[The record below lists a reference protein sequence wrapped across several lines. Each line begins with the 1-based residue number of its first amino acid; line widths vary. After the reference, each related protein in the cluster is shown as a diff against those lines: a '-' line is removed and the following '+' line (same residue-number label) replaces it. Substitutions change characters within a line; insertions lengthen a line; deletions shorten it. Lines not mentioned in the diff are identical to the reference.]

1 MSKKIQQLLPLIP
14 FPGPRAWLLL
24 LAGKQQQCETRQL
37 CKYKN
42 MWTCNKIYARWNAAH
57 ARPGAA
63 TRVLRRSV
71 AGLRKWRRQIT
82 AARRSREGRVPTE
95 IKNYSFLLLFAWGSA
110 LRLWSAV
117 WCIPRISMKLFNLCC
132 GRQISTWF
140 LCMTGTDNLYDHVF
154 NGSRS
159 LPLRQNHVTWN
170 VNMILVDVFAVI
182 IVFIQLWIN
191 KMTCDNWRLQQ
202 TKCPKL

>member
-14 FPGPRAWLLL
+14 FPGPRAWLLQL

-95 IKNYSFLLLFAWGSA
+95 IKIYSFLLLFAWGSA

-132 GRQISTWF
+132 GRQISTHLIFMHDWDRQPLWSCF
-140 LCMTGTDNLYDHVF
+140 QWKQVLALATKSCDMKCKYDSSWCLCCHHCIYT
-154 NGSRS
+154 
-159 LPLRQNHVTWN
+159 
-170 VNMILVDVFAVI
+170 IVD
-182 IVFIQLWIN
+182 
-191 KMTCDNWRLQQ
+191 K
-202 TKCPKL
+202 